1 LVNIPYLNNKN
12 ILEHIM
18 ITKQGVSK
26 ALLWLP
32 VIVALFLSNNV
43 FAGSWQ
49 NTQSLG
55 GFNKVNI
62 YTPDSNSSIGQGK
75 ALMIVLHGCVQS
87 VDAYLTANLESASE
101 SHGMVIAVPD
111 AMNKAGFSCWSY
123 WQGTKSRSSG
133 DYKNLISLANTLT
146 ADSNREID
154 PDQVYIAGLSS
165 GAAFANTT
173 ACLAPDIFAGMG
185 ISAGPSIGTSSNGAL
200 GSCETADVQARCQQ
214 YAGSYS
220 SHFSSQ
226 IASIA
231 QGDQDSTVNLCY
243 NTQNAEGM
251 ADLYNVSELPSSNT
265 ISEGAGRTGD
275 ETLWQDGR
283 VSKLWFNGVDH
294 AWSGGQGASG
304 SYINGNSINYAEYLG
319 QYFATNNQRV
329 DRNAGPILSNI
340 QISLSGSQIV
350 VSGNALDA
358 EGSVSLVSANFA
370 GVSGSLHS
378 GTSSVDG
385 ADNFMII
392 SAALADDLYQ
402 VSLLATDN
410 EGKDSAPYN
419 SSIRVGPAPA
429 PAAPM
434 LSNILVSVSG
444 QCATV
449 SGNVVDINDDLVSV
463 SIAFDNGNV
472 SSVIEQTSYSATQ
485 CSLPGGSNT
494 ASVTASDQAAQTSSD
509 SITFTIDAGQTA
521 TLTQHINAGRL
532 NYTNYANCYLE
543 YSTSAFKLFAVAS
556 GASQCVWQDNDAS
569 CTGPIQVCSVSS
581 GGSGGNSGGESGGGS
596 GGETCVEHSTYNY
609 YHKTAGRAYSTGNP
623 FAPNYFAQGSDEAM
637 SGSTYGLSTLHST
650 GNVIWSLGNCP

>member
-1 LVNIPYLNNKN
+1 MLCLGQYSMTSNN
-12 ILEHIM
+12 ILGQIM
-18 ITKQGVSK
+18 RAKQGLNK
-26 ALLWLP
+26 AFLWLP
-32 VIVALFLSNNV
+32 FIGTLFISTDI

-49 NTQSLG
+49 NNQSLG

-87 VDAYLTANLESASE
+87 VDAYLTANLESAAE
-101 SHGMVIAVPD
+101 HHGMVIAVPD
-111 AMNKAGFSCWSY
+111 AMNKAGYSCWSY
-123 WQGTKSRSSG
+123 WQGTKSRTSG
-133 DYKNLISLANTLT
+133 DYKNLIALATTLT
-146 ADSNREID
+146 DDSNREID

-200 GSCETADVQARCQQ
+200 CPCESADVQSRCQQ
-214 YAGSYS
+214 YAGSYAS
-220 SHFSSQ
+220 NFSTQ

-251 ADLYNVSELPSSNT
+251 ASLYGVVELPGSNT
-265 ISEGAGRTGD
+265 ISESAGRTGE
-275 ETLWQDGR
+275 ETLWQNGR

-304 SYINGNSINYAEYLG
+304 SYISGSSINYAEYLG

-329 DRNAGPILSNI
+329 DRNAGPLLSNI
-340 QISLSGSQIV
+340 QIGLAGSQIV
-350 VSGNALDA
+350 ISGNAQDT
-358 EGSVSLVSANFA
+358 EGSVALVSASFA
-370 GVSGSLHS
+370 GLNGSLNS

-385 ADNFMII
+385 AGNFVITSI
-392 SAALADDLYQ
+392 PLADDLYQ

-410 EGKDSAPYN
+410 EGKDSESYN
-419 SSIRVGPAPA
+419 SSIRVGPPPA
-429 PAAPM
+429 PAAPV

-449 SGNVVDINDDLVSV
+449 SGNVVDINDDLVSI
-463 SIAFDNGNV
+463 SIAFANGNESAQIV
-472 SSVIEQTSYSATQ
+472 QTSYSATQ

-494 ASVTASDQAAQTSSD
+494 ATVTASDQANQTSTD
-509 SITFTIDAGQTA
+509 SISFTIDAGQTA
-521 TLTQHINAGRL
+521 TLDQHISAGRL

-543 YSTSAFKLFAVAS
+543 YSASAFKLFEVSS

-569 CTGPIQVCSVSS
+569 CIGPVQSCSGAGA
-581 GGSGGNSGGESGGGS
+581 GGGSGGGS
-596 GGETCVEHSTYNY
+596 GGGNETCVEYSTYNY

-623 FAPNYFAQGSDEAM
+623 YAPNYFAQGSNDAM
-637 SGSTYGLSTLHST
+637 SGSTYGLSILHSID
-650 GNVIWSLGNCP
+650 NLNWSLGNCP

>member
-1 LVNIPYLNNKN
+1 VNIPCLNNKN
-12 ILEHIM
+12 IWEHIM
-18 ITKQGVSK
+18 ITKQGLSK
-26 ALLWLP
+26 VLLWLP
-32 VIVALFLSNNV
+32 VVGALYLSSHV

-49 NTQSLG
+49 NNQSLG

-62 YTPDSNSSIGQGK
+62 YSPDSISSIGQGK

-87 VDAYLTANLESASE
+87 VDAYLTANLESAAE
-101 SHGMVIAVPD
+101 NHGMVIAVPD
-111 AMNKAGFSCWSY
+111 AMNKAGYSCWSY

-133 DYKNLISLANTLT
+133 DYKNLISLATALT
-146 ADSNREID
+146 TDSNRDID

-200 GSCETADVQARCQQ
+200 GPCETANVQARCQQ

-243 NTQNAEGM
+243 NAQNAKGM
-251 ADLYNVSELPSSNT
+251 ADLYGVSELPGSNI

-294 AWSGGQGASG
+294 AWSGGQGANG
-304 SYINGNSINYAEYLG
+304 SYINGSGINYAEYLG

-329 DRNAGPILSNI
+329 DRNVGPLLSNI
-340 QISLSGSQIV
+340 QISLSGSQIML
-350 VSGNALDA
+350 SGNAQDTEGFVA
-358 EGSVSLVSANFA
+358 EVSASFA
-370 GVSGSLHS
+370 GVGGSLS
-378 GTSSVDG
+378 RGASSVDG

-392 SAALADDLYQ
+392 SAALADNLYQ

-410 EGKDSAPYN
+410 EGKDSALFY
-419 SSIRVGPAPA
+419 SSIRVGPPPS
-429 PAAPM
+429 PAAPV
-434 LSNILVSVSG
+434 LSNITVSVSG

-449 SGNVVDINDDLVSV
+449 SGNVTDINDDLTLV
-463 SIAFDNGNV
+463 SIAFANGNI
-472 SSVIEQTSYSATQ
+472 SAVIEQTSYSATQ

-494 ASVTASDQAAQTSSD
+494 ASVTANDQAAQTSND

-521 TLTQHINAGRL
+521 TLEQHINAGRL
-532 NYTNYANCYLE
+532 DYTNYANCYLE
-543 YSTSAFKLFAVAS
+543 YSTSAFKLFEMAS

-569 CTGPIQVCSVSS
+569 CTGPIQACS
-581 GGSGGNSGGESGGGS
+581 GDESGGGS
-596 GGETCVEHSTYNY
+596 GGGSGDSNGETCVEHSTYNY
-609 YHKTAGRAYSTGNP
+609 YHKTAGRAYSSGSP
-623 FAPNYFAQGSDEAM
+623 YAPNYFAQGSDEAM
-637 SGSTYGLSTLHST
+637 SGSTYGLSILHST
-650 GNVIWSLGNCP
+650 GNAIWSLGNCP

>member
-1 LVNIPYLNNKN
+1 
-12 ILEHIM
+12 M
-18 ITKQGVSK
+18 ITKQGLCK
-26 ALLWLP
+26 TLLYLP
-32 VIVALFLSNNV
+32 VIGALLLSHYV

-49 NTQSLG
+49 NNQSLG

-62 YTPDSNSSIGQGK
+62 YTPDSTSSIGQGK

-87 VDAYLTANLESASE
+87 VDAYLTANLESAAE
-101 SHGMVIAVPD
+101 NHGMIIAVPD

-123 WQGTKSRSSG
+123 WQGTKSRNSG
-133 DYKNLISLANTLT
+133 DYKNLIALANALT
-146 ADSNREID
+146 GDNNRGID
-154 PDQVYIAGLSS
+154 PNQVYIAGLSS

-200 GSCETADVQARCQQ
+200 GPCEAVNVQARCQQ

-251 ADLYNVSELPSSNT
+251 ADLYNVSQLPGSNT

-283 VSKLWFNGVDH
+283 VSRLWFNGVDH

-304 SYINGNSINYAEYLG
+304 SYISGSGINYAEYLG
-319 QYFATNNQRV
+319 QYFATYNQRV
-329 DRNAGPILSNI
+329 DRNAGPVLSNI
-340 QISLSGSQIV
+340 QISLSGNQIV
-350 VSGNALDA
+350 VTGSAQDA
-358 EGSVSLVSANFA
+358 EGTVAQVSASFA
-370 GVSGSLHS
+370 GFNGGLNNA
-378 GTSSVDG
+378 TASVNSVGD
-385 ADNFMII
+385 FVLT
-392 SAALADDLYQ
+392 SAALVDDLYQ

-410 EGKDSAPYN
+410 EGKDSAAYN

-429 PAAPM
+429 PAAPV

-449 SGNVVDINDDLVSV
+449 SGDVIDANDDLASVSV
-463 SIAFDNGNV
+463 AFANGNV
-472 SSVIEQTSYSATQ
+472 TAAITQTSYSATQ
-485 CSLPGGSNT
+485 CNLPGGSNT
-494 ASVTASDQAAQTSSD
+494 ANVTASDQAAQTDND

-521 TLTQHINAGRL
+521 TLSQHINAGRL
-532 NYTNYANCYLE
+532 DYTNYANCYLE
-543 YSTSAFKLFAVAS
+543 YSTSAFKLFEVAS
-556 GASQCVWQDNDAS
+556 GASQCLWQDNDAS
-569 CTGPIQVCSVSS
+569 CTGPAQACSA
-581 GGSGGNSGGESGGGS
+581 SGGGS
-596 GGETCVEHSTYNY
+596 GGDDGSGSGDETCVEHSTYNF
-609 YHKTAGRAYSTGNP
+609 YHKTAGRAYSSGNP
-623 FAPNYFAQGSDEAM
+623 YSPNYFAQGSDQAM
-637 SGSTYGLSTLHST
+637 SGSTYGVNTLYSTD
-650 GNVIWSLGNCP
+650 NVIWTLGTCP

>member
-1 LVNIPYLNNKN
+1 
-12 ILEHIM
+12 M
-18 ITKQGVSK
+18 ITKQGLSK
-26 ALLWLP
+26 VLLWLP
-32 VIVALFLSNNV
+32 VVGALYLSSHV

-49 NTQSLG
+49 NNQSLG

-62 YTPDSNSSIGQGK
+62 YTPDSISSIGQGK

-87 VDAYLTANLESASE
+87 VDAYLTANLESAAE
-101 SHGMVIAVPD
+101 NHGMVIAVPD
-111 AMNKAGFSCWSY
+111 AMNKAGYSCWSY

-133 DYKNLISLANTLT
+133 DYKNLISLATALT
-146 ADSNREID
+146 TDSNRDID
-154 PDQVYIAGLSS
+154 ADQVYIAGLSS

-200 GSCETADVQARCQQ
+200 GPCETANVQARCQQ

-243 NTQNAEGM
+243 NAQNAKGM
-251 ADLYNVSELPSSNT
+251 ADLYGVSELPGSNI

-294 AWSGGQGASG
+294 AWSGGQGANG
-304 SYINGNSINYAEYLG
+304 SYINGSGINYAEYLG

-329 DRNAGPILSNI
+329 DRNVGPLLSNI
-340 QISLSGSQIV
+340 QISLSGSQIML
-350 VSGNALDA
+350 SGNAQDTEGFVA
-358 EGSVSLVSANFA
+358 EVSASFA
-370 GVSGSLHS
+370 GVGGSLS
-378 GTSSVDG
+378 RGASSVDG

-392 SAALADDLYQ
+392 SAALADNLYQ

-410 EGKDSAPYN
+410 EGKDSALFY
-419 SSIRVGPAPA
+419 SSIRVGPPPS
-429 PAAPM
+429 PAAPV
-434 LSNILVSVSG
+434 LSNITVSVSG

-449 SGNVVDINDDLVSV
+449 SGNVTDINDDLTLV
-463 SIAFDNGNV
+463 SIAFANGNI
-472 SSVIEQTSYSATQ
+472 SAVIEQTSYSATQ

-494 ASVTASDQAAQTSSD
+494 ASVTANDQAAQTSND

-521 TLTQHINAGRL
+521 TLEQHINAGRL
-532 NYTNYANCYLE
+532 DYTNYANCYLE
-543 YSTSAFKLFAVAS
+543 YSTSAFKLFEMAS

-569 CTGPIQVCSVSS
+569 CTGPIQACS
-581 GGSGGNSGGESGGGS
+581 GDESGGGS
-596 GGETCVEHSTYNY
+596 GGGSGDSNGETCVEHSTYNY
-609 YHKTAGRAYSTGNP
+609 YHKTAGRAYSSGSP
-623 FAPNYFAQGSDEAM
+623 YAPNYFAQGSDEAM
-637 SGSTYGLSTLHST
+637 SGSTYGLSILHST
-650 GNVIWSLGNCP
+650 GNAIWSLGNCP

>member
-1 LVNIPYLNNKN
+1 
-12 ILEHIM
+12 M
-18 ITKQGVSK
+18 ITKQGLCK
-26 ALLWLP
+26 ALLYLP
-32 VIVALFLSNNV
+32 VIGVLFLSHSV

-49 NTQSLG
+49 NNQSLG

-87 VDAYLTANLESASE
+87 VDAYLTANLESAAE
-101 SHGMVIAVPD
+101 NHGMIIAVPD

-123 WQGTKSRSSG
+123 WQGTKSRNSG
-133 DYKNLISLANTLT
+133 DYKNLIALANTLT
-146 ADSNREID
+146 GDNNRGID
-154 PDQVYIAGLSS
+154 PNQVYIAGLSS

-200 GSCETADVQARCQQ
+200 GPCEAANVQARCQQ

-220 SHFSSQ
+220 SHFSNQ

-251 ADLYNVSELPSSNT
+251 ADLYNVSELPGSNT

-283 VSKLWFNGVDH
+283 VSRLWFNGVDH

-304 SYINGNSINYAEYLG
+304 AYISGSGINYAEYLG

-329 DRNAGPILSNI
+329 DRNTGPVLSNI
-340 QISLSGSQIV
+340 QVGLSGSQIV
-350 VSGNALDA
+350 VSGNAQDA
-358 EGSVSLVSANFA
+358 GGTVAQVSASFA
-370 GVSGSLHS
+370 GVNGGVNSATG
-378 GTSSVDG
+378 SVDSAG
-385 ADNFMII
+385 NFVLT

-410 EGKDSAPYN
+410 EGKDSVAYN
-419 SSIRVGPAPA
+419 SSIRVGPPPA
-429 PAAPM
+429 PAAPV

-449 SGNVVDINDDLVSV
+449 SGNVVDTNDDLASVSV
-463 SIAFDNGNV
+463 AFANGNV
-472 SSVIEQTSYSATQ
+472 TAAITQTSYSATQ

-494 ASVTASDQAAQTSSD
+494 ASVTASDQAAQSSSD
-509 SITFTIDAGQTA
+509 SITFNIDAGQTA
-521 TLTQHINAGRL
+521 TLSQHINAGRL
-532 NYTNYANCYLE
+532 DYTNYANCYLE
-543 YSTSAFKLFAVAS
+543 YSTSTFKLFEESS
-556 GASQCVWQDNDAS
+556 GASQCLWQDNDAS
-569 CTGPIQVCSVSS
+569 CTGPVQACS
-581 GGSGGNSGGESGGGS
+581 GSGSGSGSGGGS
-596 GGETCVEHSTYNY
+596 GGGSDGGSGDETCVEHSTYNY
-609 YHKTAGRAYSTGNP
+609 YHKTSGRAYSSGNP
-623 FAPNYFAQGSDEAM
+623 YTPNYFAQGSDQAM
-637 SGSTYGLSTLHST
+637 SGSTYGVNTLYSTD
-650 GNVIWSLGNCP
+650 NVVWTLGTCP

>member
-1 LVNIPYLNNKN
+1 VNIPCLNNKN
-12 ILEHIM
+12 IWEHIM
-18 ITKQGVSK
+18 ITKQDLSK
-26 ALLWLP
+26 VLLWLP
-32 VIVALFLSNNV
+32 VIGALYLSSHV

-49 NTQSLG
+49 NNQSLG

-62 YTPDSNSSIGQGK
+62 YTPDSISSIGQGK

-87 VDAYLTANLESASE
+87 VDAYLTANLESAAE
-101 SHGMVIAVPD
+101 NHGMVIAVPD
-111 AMNKAGFSCWSY
+111 AMNKAGYSCWSY

-133 DYKNLISLANTLT
+133 DYKNLISLATALT
-146 ADSNREID
+146 TDSNRDID

-200 GSCETADVQARCQQ
+200 GPCETANVQARCQQ

-243 NTQNAEGM
+243 NAQNAEGM
-251 ADLYNVSELPSSNT
+251 ADLYGVSELPGSNI

-294 AWSGGQGASG
+294 AWSGGQGANG
-304 SYINGNSINYAEYLG
+304 SYINGSGINYAEYLG
-319 QYFATNNQRV
+319 QYFVTNNQRV
-329 DRNAGPILSNI
+329 DRNVGPLLSNI
-340 QISLSGSQIV
+340 QISLSGSQIML
-350 VSGNALDA
+350 SGNAQDSEGFVA
-358 EGSVSLVSANFA
+358 EVSASFA
-370 GVSGSLHS
+370 GVGGSLSS

-410 EGKDSAPYN
+410 EGKDSALFY
-419 SSIRVGPAPA
+419 SSIRVGPP
-429 PAAPM
+429 PAAAAPV
-434 LSNILVSVSG
+434 LSNITVSVSG

-449 SGNVVDINDDLVSV
+449 SGNVTDINDDLTLV
-463 SIAFDNGNV
+463 SIAFANGNIFA
-472 SSVIEQTSYSATQ
+472 VIEQTSYSATQ
-485 CSLPGGSNT
+485 CSLPGGNNT
-494 ASVTASDQAAQTSSD
+494 ATVTASDQAAQTSND

-521 TLTQHINAGRL
+521 TLAQHINEGRL
-532 NYTNYANCYLE
+532 DYTNYANCYLE
-543 YSTSAFKLFAVAS
+543 YSTSAFKLFEMVS

-569 CTGPIQVCSVSS
+569 CTGPIQACSVSGGGSS
-581 GGSGGNSGGESGGGS
+581 GGGNGGS
-596 GGETCVEHSTYNY
+596 GGETCVEYSTYNY
-609 YHKTAGRAYSTGNP
+609 YHKTAGRAYSSGNP
-623 FAPNYFAQGSDEAM
+623 YAPNYFAQGSNEAM
-637 SGSTYGLSTLHST
+637 SGSTYGLSILHST
-650 GNVIWSLGNCP
+650 GNAIWSLGNCP